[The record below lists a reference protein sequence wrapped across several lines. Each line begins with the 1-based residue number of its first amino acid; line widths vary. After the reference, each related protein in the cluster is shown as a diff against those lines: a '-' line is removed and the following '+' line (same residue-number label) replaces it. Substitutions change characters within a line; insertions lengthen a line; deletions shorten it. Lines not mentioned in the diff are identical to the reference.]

1 MDVTDGVNTVLG
13 TDTAF
18 LTELKVNDI
27 VKIKGVSYT
36 ISTITDNLNLTLSEN
51 YAGITETVNN
61 DLTGTS
67 VDVTQGSPNVEGNGT
82 SFDTQLS
89 AGDVIRIVGVAYT
102 IQSVTDADTL
112 VLTTNYTGTTDAA
125 ADMPQIISEFVKDN
139 SIDGL
144 SHSVFFNSK
153 RLFVP
158 MELTYVS
165 PYE

>member
-1 MDVTDGVNTVLG
+1 M
-13 TDTAF
+13 
-18 LTELKVNDI
+18 
-27 VKIKGVSYT
+27 
-36 ISTITDNLNLTLSEN
+36 
-51 YAGITETVNN
+51 
-61 DLTGTS
+61 TGTS